1 MVFGNTALIQ
11 TRFEKY
17 YGESPRNST
26 STTRILSCKKRFG
39 LLGYMT
45 VLLMLLNSV
54 QLMAGMITVSLN
66 VVPFRVVLVKTFI
79 C

>member
-11 TRFEKY
+11 TPFEKY
-17 YGESPRNST
+17 YGESPRDST
-26 STTRILSCKKRFG
+26 STIRILSRKKRFG
-39 LLGYMT
+39 LLGYLT

-66 VVPFRVVLVKTFI
+66 IVLFRVAR
-79 C
+79 

>member
-1 MVFGNTALIQ
+1 MVFGHTALIQ
-11 TRFEKY
+11 TGFENY

-26 STTRILSCKKRFG
+26 STIRILSRKKRFG

-66 VVPFRVVLVKTFI
+66 VVLF
-79 C
+79 